1 MLCLGSLE
9 ANAHVPLLTLVKSRA
24 SGVAGVPM
32 GGSGRHAQPTLEG
45 VHGYSRELPLGI
57 DVRGT
62 GVHGGRFSLCQSGLD
77 ALECREGV

>member
-1 MLCLGSLE
+1 M
-9 ANAHVPLLTLVKSRA
+9 V
-24 SGVAGVPM
+24 
-32 GGSGRHAQPTLEG
+32 GSGRHAQPTLEG